1 MTLTPPHPLSAF
13 DGVPPE
19 GAAGAVIAIEREL
32 GIARLTARNGQR
44 EPLER
49 LFHKRYGI
57 ALPKGARRARWH
69 ELAVAGIAPESWM
82 MTCEGASDA
91 FAATLRSAFG
101 GHASIVDLTD
111 AYATLRL
118 EGPRVRE
125 SLAKLVPIDLH
136 ERTFAPGDIAQTVA
150 AHMSVTLWRLE
161 DAEQHPP
168 VFEICVGRSF
178 AHSLYRAIRASA
190 AEFGFVFRAAVPSAP
205 RAPAP

>member
-1 MTLTPPHPLSAF
+1 MTVTPVQPFSAF
-13 DGVPPE
+13 AGVPPE
-19 GAAGAVIAIEREL
+19 GAAGAVIATEREL
-32 GIARLTARNGQR
+32 GIARLTARNGQL

-57 ALPKGARRARWH
+57 ALPKGPRRARWH
-69 ELAVAGIAPESWM
+69 ELAAAGIAPESWM

-101 GHASIVDLTD
+101 GHASIVDLSD

-125 SLAKLVPIDLH
+125 TLAKLVPIDVH
-136 ERTFAPGDIAQTVA
+136 ERAFAPGDVAQTVA

-161 DAEQHPP
+161 DAGQDPP
-168 VFEICVGRSF
+168 VFEICTGRSF

-190 AEFGFVFRAAVPSAP
+190 AEFGFVFRPVAASAP
-205 RAPAP
+205 RVLAP